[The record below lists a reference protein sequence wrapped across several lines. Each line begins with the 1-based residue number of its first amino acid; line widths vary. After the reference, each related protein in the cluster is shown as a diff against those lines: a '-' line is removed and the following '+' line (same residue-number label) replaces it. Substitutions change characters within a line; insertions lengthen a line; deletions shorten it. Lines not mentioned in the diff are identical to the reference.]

1 MNPHFDMHEDIQ
13 GTYRHLVMGH
23 HVKPAVESHAV
34 GQGAAS
40 ELAHQHEAL
49 HPAREVVVMGRRAME
64 NISVH
69 LANEH
74 RINPDSLPFESHH
87 IRHMM
92 AHTYG
97 EWRAGQEHVH
107 EHPEHSS

>member
-1 MNPHFDMHEDIQ
+1 MNHHFDMHEDIQ
-13 GTYRHLVMGH
+13 ETYRHLAMSH
-23 HVKPAVESHAV
+23 HVRPAVESRSV
-34 GQGAAS
+34 GQGAAL

-49 HPAREVVVMGRRAME
+49 HPQQEYVVMGRQAME

-74 RINPDSLPFESHH
+74 RVDTENIPFESHQL
-87 IRHMM
+87 RHMM

-97 EWRAGQEHVH
+97 EFRDGFSHVH
-107 EHPEHSS
+107 ESLKQS